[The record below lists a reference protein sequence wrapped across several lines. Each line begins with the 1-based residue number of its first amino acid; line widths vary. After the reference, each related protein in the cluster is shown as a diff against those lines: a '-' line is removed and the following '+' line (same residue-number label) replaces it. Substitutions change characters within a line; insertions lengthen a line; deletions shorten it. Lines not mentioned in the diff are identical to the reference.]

1 MENSIFATVMQ
12 LKFLELVPYF
22 GQDPVSY
29 LSYPGIKDAYKTF
42 DIDLTFKPQ
51 VADGKRN
58 FLD

>member
-1 MENSIFATVMQ
+1 MQ

-22 GQDPVSY
+22 GQNPVSY